1 LFKTSIE
8 TSLKPVLFVSFSISF
23 WLMLMKEEISV
34 LPLNE
39 KKENKHFCF
48 KKRKKTFLLQTIC
61 QKKETQLGGWN
72 EMKLVG

>member
-23 WLMLMKEEISV
+23 WLMLMTEEISV

-39 KKENKHFCF
+39 KQENKKFCFKQKNKQKKHFCF
-48 KKRKKTFLLQTIC
+48 KQFA
-61 QKKETQLGGWN
+61 KE
-72 EMKLVG
+72 K